1 MFSTRYYVKDIK
13 MREYIQI
20 SLQRSIQRK
29 IEEVNERKNIERK
42 CINN

>member
-29 IEEVNERKNIERK
+29 IEETNDRKNIERK